1 MDDKFPL
8 ELQYHDTF
16 NLIVLGGVVCLVLQ
30 YLIVATDWNLIGTAN
45 LGNNYESRGI
55 YAIISKTFLIYL
67 VVDIIWI
74 YLVPKSIIVKPYE
87 VIIHHIATIALVC
100 LPIYSNQFEWHGA
113 ISMSVELQTLVQVLR
128 RKFTKDSVGYKVMDI
143 VFYALWFAYR
153 LVLFP
158 FLVVFFAYE
167 YRRYSIEINSIY
179 NPVAMA
185 SPLFLFLTIQGFIW
199 TYKVLTKALNVS
211 HKES

>member
-1 MDDKFPL
+1 MDKFPL

-16 NLIVLGGVVCLVLQ
+16 NLIVLGTIVYFVLY
-30 YLIVATDWNLIGTAN
+30 YLYLSTDWKLIGTEN
-45 LGNNYESRGI
+45 LGNNEESHAI
-55 YAIISKTFLIYL
+55 YAIISKAFLIYL

-87 VIIHHIATIALVC
+87 VIIHHFATIALVY

-113 ISMSVELQTLVQVLR
+113 ISMSVELQTLVQILR
-128 RKFTKDSVGYKVMDI
+128 RKFPKSSRGYKIMEI
-143 VFYALWFAYR
+143 CFYTLWFSYR

-167 YRRYSIEINSIY
+167 YRRYSIAINSIY
-179 NPVAMA
+179 NPIIIA
-185 SPLFLFLTIQGFIW
+185 SPLFLFLTIQGFVW
-199 TYKVLTKALNVS
+199 TYKVLTKALNVG